1 MTNIDF
7 ILQTK
12 LSLFMGIFL
21 NKLIAS

>member
-12 LSLFMGIFL
+12 LSLSMGIFF

>member
-12 LSLFMGIFL
+12 LSLSMGIFF
-21 NKLIAS
+21 NKLIAF

>member
-12 LSLFMGIFL
+12 LSLSTGIFF